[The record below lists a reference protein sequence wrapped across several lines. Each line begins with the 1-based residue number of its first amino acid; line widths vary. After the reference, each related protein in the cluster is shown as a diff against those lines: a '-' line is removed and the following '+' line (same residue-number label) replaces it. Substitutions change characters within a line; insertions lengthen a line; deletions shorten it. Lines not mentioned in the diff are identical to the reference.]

1 MLEASTAHD
10 GRRSDAASR
19 PLIRGGAFRRFAAT
33 GLTAGA
39 GGKHLRAMEAPRLL
53 YFSSPRSGPARRVE
67 AFVDQILQQ
76 RRNHETFA
84 RRTIDVDAQPD
95 LARKFG
101 VEVVP
106 TILVLD
112 NGEIACRVEGRVG
125 VPELRDALS
134 PWLR

>member
-1 MLEASTAHD
+1 M
-10 GRRSDAASR
+10 
-19 PLIRGGAFRRFAAT
+19 
-33 GLTAGA
+33 
-39 GGKHLRAMEAPRLL
+39 APRLL

-84 RRTIDVDAQPD
+84 RRTIDVDSRPD
-95 LARKFG
+95 LAERFA
-101 VEVVP
+101 VTVVP
-106 TILVLD
+106 TIVVVD
-112 NGEIACRVEGRVG
+112 EGRVACRVEGRVG

>member
-1 MLEASTAHD
+1 
-10 GRRSDAASR
+10 
-19 PLIRGGAFRRFAAT
+19 
-33 GLTAGA
+33 
-39 GGKHLRAMEAPRLL
+39 MEAPRLL